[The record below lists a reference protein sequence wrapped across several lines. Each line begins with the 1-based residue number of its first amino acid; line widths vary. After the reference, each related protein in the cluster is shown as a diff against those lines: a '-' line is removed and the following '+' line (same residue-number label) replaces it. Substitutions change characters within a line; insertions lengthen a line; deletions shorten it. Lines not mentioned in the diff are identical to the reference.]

1 MELVP
6 YAGFT
11 PCAAWQEV
19 GCHMSDSRW
28 SDPNRSYKV
37 VLCCADGLLRDA
49 LANWIASL
57 PGYEI
62 AGAAATNDG
71 LLRLCVL
78 RAPDMAVVELASAG
92 SEELELVGELRAVR
106 PQPHLVGLHRALDA
120 RSLTYLHRAGVH
132 RLVSTRYG
140 VAGLRDALKDGED
153 CWRPATSGHGLSVRE
168 MEILALICA
177 GCSAA
182 EIAQELGIS
191 PHTVTNHKRRIFAKL
206 EVQSRTQATAE
217 VGRLGMRLPGQPT
230 GRNGDTPQNLT
241 RRERDILDSIARGE
255 SVRQTAQALGIAV
268 KTVQSEQ
275 RQLFSK
281 LGARNRPQ
289 ALTNARGLGLLDSA

>member
-1 MELVP
+1 
-6 YAGFT
+6 
-11 PCAAWQEV
+11 
-19 GCHMSDSRW
+19 MSDSPW
-28 SDPNRSYKV
+28 SDPNRVYKV
-37 VLCCADGLLRDA
+37 VLRCSDGLLRDA

-57 PGYEI
+57 PGYDI
-62 AGAAATNDG
+62 AGAAATVDG

-78 RAPDMAVVELASAG
+78 RAPDMVVVELASAG

-106 PQPHLVGLHRALDA
+106 PGPHLVGLHRALDT
-120 RSLTYLHRAGVH
+120 RSLASLHRAGVH

-140 VAGLRDALKDGED
+140 VAGLRDALRDGED
-153 CWRPATSGHGLSVRE
+153 AWREAVRGRGLSPRE

-182 EIAQELGIS
+182 EIAEELGIS
-191 PHTVTNHKRRIFAKL
+191 PHTVTNHKRRIFSKL
-206 EVQSRTQATAE
+206 DVQSRTQATAE
-217 VGRLGMRLPGQPT
+217 VGRLGLRLPGPPPN
-230 GRNGDTPQNLT
+230 RRHNGEASRSLT

-281 LGARNRPQ
+281 LDARNRPQ
-289 ALTNARGLGLLDSA
+289 ALTNARGLGLVDTA

>member
-1 MELVP
+1 
-6 YAGFT
+6 
-11 PCAAWQEV
+11 
-19 GCHMSDSRW
+19 MSDSQW
-28 SDPNRSYKV
+28 SDPNRMYKV
-37 VLCCADGLLRDA
+37 VLRCADGLLRDA
-49 LANWIASL
+49 LSNWIASL
-57 PGYEI
+57 PGYEV
-62 AGAAATNDG
+62 AGAAATGAG

-78 RAPDMAVVELASAG
+78 RAPDMAVVELSSAG

-120 RSLTYLHRAGVH
+120 RSLSFLHRAGVH

-140 VAGLRDALKDGED
+140 VAGLRDALKEGED
-153 CWRPATSGHGLSVRE
+153 GWRPAVPGHGLSARE

-182 EIAQELGIS
+182 EIAGELGIS

-206 EVQSRTQATAE
+206 DVQSRMQATAE
-217 VGRLGMRLPGQPT
+217 VGRLGMCLPGQRQPPN
-230 GRNGDTPQNLT
+230 GHRNGDAHQNLT

-289 ALTNARGLGLLDSA
+289 ALTNARGLGLVDST